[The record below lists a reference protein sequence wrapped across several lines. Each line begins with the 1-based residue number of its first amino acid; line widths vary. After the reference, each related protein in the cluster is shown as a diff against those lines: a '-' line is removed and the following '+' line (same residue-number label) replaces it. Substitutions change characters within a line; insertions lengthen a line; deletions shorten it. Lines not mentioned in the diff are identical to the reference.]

1 MRGQISGSRAP
12 FLLCKGVSSLCLA
25 ECVSPSLGSLSSW
38 LIISAVFEIFP
49 AASCCT
55 QDFSMHFNSLTG
67 RENKP
72 D

>member
-1 MRGQISGSRAP
+1 
-12 FLLCKGVSSLCLA
+12 
-25 ECVSPSLGSLSSW
+25 
-38 LIISAVFEIFP
+38 VFEIFP